1 MDSSVQLQLAKGIS
15 WLKAQLQTLLIFLQ
29 VLIQNHTSGV
39 NYLDVY
45 LREGVFTLP
54 TIPAILGVEGAGI
67 VEKLGPGAVG
77 VTVDDRVAYF
87 HFGSG

>member
-1 MDSSVQLQLAKGIS
+1 M
-15 WLKAQLQTLLIFLQ
+15 LIFLQ
-29 VLIQNHTSGV
+29 VLINNHTSGV

-45 LREGVFTLP
+45 LREGIFTLP
-54 TIPAILGVEGAGI
+54 TIPAILKVEGAGS

-87 HFGSG
+87 HLGSG

>member
-1 MDSSVQLQLAKGIS
+1 M
-15 WLKAQLQTLLIFLQ
+15 LIFLQ
-29 VLIQNHTSGV
+29 VLIKNHTSGV

-45 LREGVFTLP
+45 LREGIFTLP

-67 VEKLGPGAVG
+67 VEKLGPGTVG

-87 HFGSG
+87 HLGSG

>member
-29 VLIQNHTSGV
+29 VLIKNHTSGV
-39 NYLDVY
+39 
-45 LREGVFTLP
+45 
-54 TIPAILGVEGAGI
+54 EGAGV

-87 HFGSG
+87 HLGSG